1 MYDMKKMKETTFAD
15 NDYVLLMF
23 SKKLTF
29 SLKKKITL
37 QEKLLQLRK
46 KQIYDIDIDDIENLE
61 NVDLGSSMSN
71 VRIVK

>member
-1 MYDMKKMKETTFAD
+1 MKKMKETTFAD

-37 QEKLLQLRK
+37 QEKLL
-46 KQIYDIDIDDIENLE
+46 
-61 NVDLGSSMSN
+61 
-71 VRIVK
+71 